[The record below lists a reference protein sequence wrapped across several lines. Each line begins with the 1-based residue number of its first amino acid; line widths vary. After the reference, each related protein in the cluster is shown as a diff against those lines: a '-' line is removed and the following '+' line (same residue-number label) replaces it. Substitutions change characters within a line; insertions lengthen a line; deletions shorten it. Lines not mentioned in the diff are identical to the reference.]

1 MFPEIFT
8 CFILGPTAEW
18 TAATIN
24 APDTLSKGVQADWL
38 VVSVSLKTGS
48 RRVNCRMAVS
58 RRILFIMI
66 HEKETVLKLLVCS
79 L

>member
-1 MFPEIFT
+1 MFTRFM
-8 CFILGPTAEW
+8 LGTTAEW
-18 TAATIN
+18 IAATIN
-24 APDTLSKGVQADWL
+24 APDTLSKEVQADWL
-38 VVSVSLKTGS
+38 VVSVNLKTGG
-48 RRVNCRMAVS
+48 RRVNYRMAVS